1 MKEKRTALRV
11 LGLIAAVISLGM
23 ASCSVK
29 TPTASDDVGYLESS
43 WVKRY
48 DNLAQLTADASV
60 VAIGTV
66 DRVLDVQQDKM
77 GYKGDQPGGNLY
89 HTLFAFRIETQ
100 LKGQPLNE
108 IALWQTGA
116 EGKAQIVDDPLF
128 QIGHKYLL
136 FLRTNNPGIYF
147 DLGPWSRY
155 EVVDQKAYSL
165 NYSVGTKIYEAPPN
179 LDFNG
184 VGLDVLTS
192 TIEKSV
198 HNEP

>member
-1 MKEKRTALRV
+1 MKEQRTALRV
-11 LGLIAAVISLGM
+11 PALLAAMLVLGL

-29 TPTASDDVGYLESS
+29 TPAASQNAGYLQSS
-43 WVKRY
+43 WVKGY
-48 DNLAQLTADASV
+48 DNLAQLTADASM

-66 DRVLDVQQDKM
+66 DGVLDVQQDKT
-77 GYKGDQPGGNLY
+77 GVQGDQAGGNLY

-100 LKGQPLNE
+100 LKGQPLSE
-108 IALWQTGA
+108 ISLSQTGA
-116 EGKAQIVDDPLF
+116 EGKPQIADDPLF

-136 FLRTNNPGIYF
+136 FLKTNSPGIYF

-155 EVVDQKAYSL
+155 EIVDQKAYSL
-165 NYSVGTKIYEAPPN
+165 NYTVGTKIYEAPPD

-184 VGLDVLTS
+184 VDLDVLTS

-198 HNEP
+198 HNAP